1 MAKRAAQSAPS
12 QTGLRESFGR
22 SKKADWSTADAEL
35 LRECIA
41 SVAKVG
47 GALRLGYSRDGGAY
61 AIGVYGDG
69 DPYTLYVP
77 PSDDIDE
84 VVAKVSN
91 AFAEL

>member
-1 MAKRAAQSAPS
+1 MAKRAGGSAQS

-22 SKKADWSTADAEL
+22 SKKADWMHADAEA

-41 SVAKVG
+41 AVARVG

-69 DPYTLYVP
+69 DPYTLYIP
-77 PSDDIDE
+77 PSDDIDD
-84 VVAKVSN
+84 AITKVGN
-91 AFAEL
+91 AFREL